1 MLTLC
6 MDTAY
11 KYLSLSLI
19 KDGEIIAAIDE
30 PCFKKQSE
38 LLFVR
43 LQTLFEEAHL
53 KPLDIDSV
61 CISEGPGSYTGVR
74 IAMSVA
80 KTICEVAKL
89 DLYKISTLRLYANN
103 QEDTMVV
110 LDARAKRAYVGI
122 YDHSKIV
129 MEDQVQYVEEIE
141 LGKHH
146 LIGDLSLFGQ
156 EDYMPKISEC
166 FKNTQAVWEKQ
177 ENIAYM
183 VPKYLKESDSYYR

>member
-11 KYLSLSLI
+11 KHLSLCLI
-19 KDGEIIAAIDE
+19 KDNEIIASIDE
-30 PCFKKQSE
+30 ECFKKQSE
-38 LLFVR
+38 MIFVKLEELFKK
-43 LQTLFEEAHL
+43 ANL

-74 IAMSVA
+74 IAMTIA

-89 DLYKISTLRLYANN
+89 DLYKISTLRLYAGN
-103 QEDTMVV
+103 QADTMVL

-122 YDHSKIV
+122 YDKANCT
-129 MEDQVQYVEEIE
+129 MEDTAISLDEIE
-141 LGKHH
+141 LGNHN
-146 LIGDLSLFGQ
+146 LVGDLSLFGQ
-156 EDYMPKISEC
+156 VDNLPVISEC
-166 FKNTQAVWEKQ
+166 FLATKDSWIKQ
-177 ENIAYM
+177 DNIAYL

>member
-11 KYLSLSLI
+11 KYLSLALI
-19 KDGEIIAAIDE
+19 RDGEIVAAIDE
-30 PCFKKQSE
+30 PCFKRQSE

-43 LQTLFEEAHL
+43 LEELFKQANL
-53 KPLDIDSV
+53 QPLDIDSV

-80 KTICEVAKL
+80 KTICEVANL

-103 QEDTMVV
+103 EPDTMVI
-110 LDARAKRAYVGI
+110 LDARAKRAYVGV
-122 YDHSKIV
+122 YDNSQVIE
-129 MEDQVQYVEEIE
+129 EDKAEYLEKIE
-141 LGKHH
+141 LGQHN

-156 EDYMPKISEC
+156 EDKMPKISEC
-166 FKNTQAVWEKQ
+166 FKNTQHVWEKQ